1 MANPTPLAALRLRL
15 ALPVGENAVFD
26 GWTEAAVNSSA
37 AQIGIDPAQAR
48 HAFPKDPPG
57 MIEAWIAGVDAAMEA
72 HFTTELIAAMKVR
85 DRIRSMIWFR
95 LETTGNAREAV
106 RSALAI
112 LAMPQNL
119 PLALRT
125 GWRSADLM
133 WRLAGDT
140 ATDYNHYTK
149 RLTLSAVYTS
159 TLLAWLDDDSEGWTD
174 TSAFLDRRLADVMR
188 FEKWKSEWRGNAIRR
203 PSLARFLGRL
213 RYPVHKRLAFA
224 WRY

>member
-1 MANPTPLAALRLRL
+1 MADPTPLQALRLRL
-15 ALPVGENAVFD
+15 ALAVGENAVFD

-37 AQIGIDPAQAR
+37 AQLGVEPAQAR
-48 HAFPKDPPG
+48 LAFPKEQAG
-57 MIEAWIAGVDAAMEA
+57 MIEAWIDGVDAAMVTE
-72 HFTTELIAAMKVR
+72 FTPEKIAAMKVR

-95 LETTGNAREAV
+95 LTLTGDSREAV

-112 LAMPQNL
+112 LAMPQNV

-149 RLTLSAVYTS
+149 RLTLSGVYGS
-159 TLLAWLDDDSEGWTD
+159 TLLAWLDDKSEGWSD
-174 TSAFLDRRLADVMR
+174 TAAFLDRRLGDVMR
-188 FEKWKSEWRGNAIRR
+188 FEKWKADWRGNAIRR

-213 RYPVHKRLAFA
+213 RYPVS
-224 WRY
+224 